1 MKIKVGLFLLAAL
14 LLFLEACSLSTSVD
28 TNNFFPQT
36 VGDYKRDEVK
46 QGNNNSWF
54 YADYRKPNVEI
65 FYGFGPYSTAQEA
78 QTQVTNK
85 KFCDSAD
92 AVKEGTL
99 KILKEEIL
107 KDKTGKEIG
116 RILICREAVK
126 DTYKDTVGNYKYTI
140 TLSNDKSYIYLNGRE
155 SSLADLT
162 NFAETLPLNSQ
173 VDFTALNLQA
183 LVAANSST
191 SASADELIR
200 LNPPVKLAKE
210 PYIKG
215 KVLIASQT
223 FSGISSS
230 ENSDGIIFF
239 DKRFEKYGLT
249 QDLVAD
255 SYNEAETVIQIACSK
270 GERLG
275 DYVTKDAMQKKFPA
289 YASNCK
295 ISVIDKTIPAI
306 IAQKNLV
313 GTYLSEE
320 EKFNDLDKAVRASP
334 PYVEIGT
341 FIKNL
346 PKR

>member
-1 MKIKVGLFLLAAL
+1 MKIRLKFFLLAAL
-14 LLFLEACSLSTSVD
+14 LLFLEACSLSSPAD
-28 TNNFFPQT
+28 TDKFLPQT
-36 VGDYKRDEVK
+36 IGEYRRNEVRK
-46 QGNNNSWF
+46 SGNSWF
-54 YADYRKPNVEI
+54 IAEYQKPDVEI

-116 RILICREAVK
+116 KILICREAVK
-126 DTYKDTVGNYKYTI
+126 DSFQDTVGNYKYKI
-140 TLSNDKSYIYLNGRE
+140 TLSNDKNYIYLDGLK

-183 LVAANSST
+183 LIAANSST
-191 SASADELIR
+191 GTSADELIK
-200 LNPPVKLAKE
+200 LNPPVRLAKE

-223 FSGISSS
+223 FSGVSAS
-230 ENSDGIIFF
+230 ENSDGVIVF
-239 DKRFEKYGLT
+239 DKRVEKYGLA
-249 QDLVAD
+249 QDSVAD
-255 SYNEAETVIQIACSK
+255 SYNEAETIIQIACSK

-275 DYVTKDAMQKKFPA
+275 DYVTKDAAQKKFPA

-306 IAQKNLV
+306 IAQKNFV
-313 GTYLSEE
+313 GTFLSAEE
-320 EKFNDLDKAVRASP
+320 NFNERDKTFRAPP
-334 PYVEIGT
+334 PYLEIGT
-341 FIKNL
+341 FIKTL